1 MQKMAKAEK
10 EVMKIL
16 WTEGKSLTAK
26 ELLTRL
32 SNKDWKI
39 TTVLTFL
46 ARLVEKGFLVVEKDG
61 RTNVYT
67 PVMTEQEYIK
77 ECSKGFLDTFYNGS
91 IKNFCAAFYEEG
103 ELSQDDM
110 AELLAFLK
118 EKGGEK

>member
-1 MQKMAKAEK
+1 MQKMANAEA
-10 EVMKIL
+10 EVMEIL
-16 WTEGKSLTAK
+16 WKQKSALTAK
-26 ELLTRL
+26 EILAQL

-46 ARLVEKGFLVVEKDG
+46 SRLVEKGFLVVEKDG

-77 ECSKGFLDTFYNGS
+77 ECAKGFLDTFYQGS
-91 IKNFCAAFYEEG
+91 IKNFCATFYEDG
-103 ELSQDDM
+103 ELSDQDM

-118 EKGGEK
+118 EKGGDK